1 MMAAR
6 RQRSLAG
13 WVQLYAS
20 LVRYSSA
27 HNCDFAR
34 EHYAFFSALQ
44 ARLQSYAGD
53 LRGRRIVDVGCG
65 KSAWLTLLLHSY
77 GAQVTGIDTEFVSPR
92 RTPRKY
98 WNLARSNGP
107 ERALRTLAWDLVY
120 ARPYYRALAALCPF
134 TLRFDDLDTRQMSA
148 TALDLPTA
156 SFDVV
161 VSHEAFEHIPDVP
174 AAVQALRRLLKPAGV
189 TYIYVH
195 NFTSLSGGHHI
206 EWKYPDTN
214 PSQIVPPWDHLRE
227 NRFPD
232 IPSWVNRWREA
243 DYRHAFE
250 AAFEILEWVPS
261 ANEGKALLTAE
272 IRRELSDYSDAELLT
287 KGFVIIARPRT

>member
-6 RQRSLAG
+6 RQRSLVG
-13 WVQLYAS
+13 WLQLYAS

-27 HNCDFAR
+27 HNRDFAR
-34 EHYAFFSALQ
+34 EHFAFFSDMR
-44 ARLQSYAGD
+44 ARVQPYAGD
-53 LRGRRIVDVGCG
+53 LRGRRILDVGCG

-77 GAQVTGIDTEFVSPR
+77 GARVTGIDTEFVSPR
-92 RTPRKY
+92 RTLRKY
-98 WNLARSNGP
+98 WTLARCNGP
-107 ERALRTLAWDLVY
+107 ERALRTLAWDLMY

-134 TLRFDDLDTRQMSA
+134 PLRFDGLDTRQMSA
-148 TALDLPTA
+148 GAIDLPAA
-156 SFDVV
+156 SVDIV

-174 AAVQALRRLLKPAGV
+174 AAVQALRRLLQPEGV

-206 EWKYPDTN
+206 EWKYPDTH
-214 PSQIVPPWDHLRE
+214 PSRIVPPWDHLRA

-243 DYRHAFE
+243 EYRRAFE
-250 AAFEILEWVPS
+250 AAFDILEWVP
-261 ANEGKALLTAE
+261 AATEGQALLTPE
-272 IRRELSDYSDAELLT
+272 IRTELRDYSAAELLT
-287 KGFVIIARPRT
+287 KGFVIIARPKA